1 MCGITGFW
9 GQETP
14 SAATASKMAAQILHR
29 GPDDEGDG
37 VRSRLGWHSPTV
49 ACRSWISPRQATNPC
64 IRPAGAM

>member
-29 GPDDEGDG
+29 GPDDEG
-37 VRSRLGWHSPTV
+37 VEVCAVT
-49 ACRSWISPRQATNPC
+49 C
-64 IRPAGAM
+64 GAEG